1 MQERKDLTIYKVPYK
16 KLNDPNSTQVSIS
29 EKTLTGTSIPFFYP
43 EQTDFTPKNL
53 KTILMQK
60 HDLFKW
66 KIHLFTKEWASK
78 STTHYTIDPEIS
90 EKQEAK
96 KSKLLKPILW

>member
-1 MQERKDLTIYKVPYK
+1 MIY
-16 KLNDPNSTQVSIS
+16 LN
-29 EKTLTGTSIPFFYP
+29 G
-43 EQTDFTPKNL
+43 
-53 KTILMQK
+53 
-60 HDLFKW
+60 

-96 KSKLLKPILW
+96 KRNL